1 MTIPIRNLYYLF
13 CYAWERYPENGAVEV
28 GIEDCPDLPNL
39 FARVLV
45 NGLNRLLRRGLDRQ
59 YLSTEDE
66 LRAPRGRLLL
76 DETLKSGSL
85 DRGAVVCRFDE
96 LSVDVL
102 HNQLLKATVRLLGRD
117 VLVRPDLA
125 AALGAVEKRLSW
137 VSDIRVTTDLFS
149 RVQLSRHTGQYGEL
163 LRLCEF
169 VWRSAMPQEGGAGSR
184 FGDIIRDETRMSAIF
199 ELFVLNFFRLHA
211 LGYTAGRENMRWN
224 VREDGS
230 GDRSLIPI
238 MRTDLTLRSEKRIL
252 VMDAKFYAEPFVR
265 SLGGPK
271 INSAHLYQL
280 YAYLRHAGRGAIDR
294 PVAGA
299 LVYASPRGRS
309 IQRYQIDDH
318 DVTVA
323 TIDLSQPWPAV
334 HADMLEVL
342 HTTDISS
349 SALSPLTM
357 A

>member
-39 FARVLV
+39 FAQVLV

-59 YLSTEDE
+59 YLSAEDE

-76 DETLKSGSL
+76 DETLQSGSL

-102 HNQLLKATVRLLGRD
+102 HNQLLKATVRLLRCD
-117 VLVRPDLA
+117 ALVLPHLS

-149 RVQLSRHTGQYGEL
+149 RVQLSKHTGQYGEL

-184 FGDIIRDETRMSAIF
+184 FRDIIRDEIRMSAIF
-199 ELFVLNFFRLHA
+199 ELFVQNFFRLHA
-211 LGYTAGRENMRWN
+211 VGYTAGPENMRWN
-224 VREDGS
+224 VDRNGS
-230 GDRSLIPI
+230 ADHSLIPI
-238 MRTDLTLRSEKRIL
+238 MRTDLTLRSDTRIL
-252 VMDAKFYAEPFVR
+252 VMDAKFYAEPFLR
-265 SLGGPK
+265 SHGAPK

-280 YAYLRHAGRGAIDR
+280 YAYLKHAGRGTTDK

-334 HADMLEVL
+334 HADMLDVL
-342 HTTDISS
+342 HPSGAATSDRRPTVP
-349 SALSPLTM
+349 A
-357 A
+357 

>member
-1 MTIPIRNLYYLF
+1 VTIPIRNLYYLF

-39 FARVLV
+39 FAQVLV

-59 YLSTEDE
+59 YLSAEDE

-102 HNQLLKATVRLLGRD
+102 HNQLLKATVRLLRCD
-117 VLVRPDLA
+117 ALVLPHLS

-169 VWRSAMPQEGGAGSR
+169 VWRSAMPREGGAGSR
-184 FGDIIRDETRMSAIF
+184 FGDIIRDGIRMPAIF
-199 ELFVLNFFRLHA
+199 ELFVQNFFRLHA
-211 LGYTAGRENMRWN
+211 VGYTARPENMRWN
-224 VREDGS
+224 VDRNGA
-230 GDRSLIPI
+230 GDHSLIPI
-238 MRTDLTLRSEKRIL
+238 MRTDLTLRSDNRIL
-252 VMDAKFYAEPFVR
+252 VMDAKFYAEPFR
-265 SLGGPK
+265 WSHGAPK
-271 INSAHLYQL
+271 INSSHLYQL
-280 YAYLRHAGRGAIDR
+280 YTYLKHAGRGAENKA
-294 PVAGA
+294 VGGA

-334 HADMLEVL
+334 HADMLDLL
-342 HTTDISS
+342 HPSGAATSDRRPTVP
-349 SALSPLTM
+349 A
-357 A
+357 